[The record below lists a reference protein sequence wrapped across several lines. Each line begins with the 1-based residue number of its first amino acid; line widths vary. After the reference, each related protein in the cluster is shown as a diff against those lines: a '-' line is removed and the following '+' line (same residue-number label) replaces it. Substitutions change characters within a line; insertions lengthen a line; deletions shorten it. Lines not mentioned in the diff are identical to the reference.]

1 MKKQTPK
8 RNLAP
13 SKMLDKPTVEAGSR
27 ALVDEQP
34 QLPLVEKETKPEECR
49 HDSDDVN
56 HRFGKSA
63 GST

>member
-8 RNLAP
+8 RNVAN
-13 SKMLDKPTVEAGSR
+13 SKTLGKPGTEAASR
-27 ALVDEQP
+27 ELVDKQP